1 MRDTTKHRLK
11 VILAILGVCIVWALL
26 IFAVLNLCLDRYLNS
41 LSLFPVSDGYR
52 WECQEIDMYFY
63 CHRLPGSEIK
73 VIDGEAVI
81 DGTVYELVTRI
92 FDYTR
97 TWGRIECSFSDGS
110 GILCVEFLQF
120 RYKIKGDTMTC
131 TVIEDDFG
139 IAPENRKLTFV
150 KVPIESTD

>member
-1 MRDTTKHRLK
+1 MEKEHRLK
-11 VILAILGVCIVWALL
+11 VILAILVVCIVWALL

-73 VIDGEAVI
+73 VIDGEAVM
-81 DGTVYELVTRI
+81 DGTVYELAI
-92 FDYTR
+92 LFYDYTR
-97 TWGRIECSFSDGS
+97 TWGRIECRFCDDS
-110 GILCVEFLQF
+110 GILVECLQF

-131 TVIEDDFG
+131 TVIEDDYG
-139 IAPENRKLTFV
+139 IAPENMKLTFV
-150 KVPIESTD
+150 KVPIDPAD

>member
-1 MRDTTKHRLK
+1 MKDTMKHRLK
-11 VILAILGVCIVWALL
+11 VILAILVVGIVWELL

-81 DGTVYELVTRI
+81 DGTVYELAI
-92 FDYTR
+92 LFYDYTR
-97 TWGRIECSFSDGS
+97 TWGRIECRFCDDS
-110 GILCVEFLQF
+110 GILVECLQF

-131 TVIEDDFG
+131 TVIEDDYG
-139 IAPENRKLTFV
+139 ITPENRKLTFV
-150 KVPIESTD
+150 KVPIDPAD